1 MYISKLVKWIVS
13 LTVPLQI

>member
-13 LTVPLQI
+13 LTVLLQI